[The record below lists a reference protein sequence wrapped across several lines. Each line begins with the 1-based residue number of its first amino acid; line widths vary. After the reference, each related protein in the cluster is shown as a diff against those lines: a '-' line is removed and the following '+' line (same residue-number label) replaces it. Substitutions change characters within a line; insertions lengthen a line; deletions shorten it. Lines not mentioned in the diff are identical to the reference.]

1 MANACTDANLTGT
14 ALADCEEQIAAGVG
28 LGGFLEGMS
37 PGVKSILY
45 DLVLLSIVVAI
56 VGAVAAG
63 LGVAFKKVFAKA
75 A

>member
-1 MANACTDANLTGT
+1 MTACDDAGLTGE
-14 ALADCEEQIAAGVG
+14 ALADCNEQIASGIG
-28 LGGFLEGMS
+28 LGGFLTGMS
-37 PGVKSILY
+37 PGVKTILY